1 MTPEQDRRAQETHD
15 AVVSL
20 VTLVQGE
27 NGLMERMKALEARV
41 STHEQF
47 KTQAL
52 VWVSLFAGAVAMVGH
67 SVVTWIFSEK
77 GK

>member
-27 NGLMERMKALEARV
+27 NGLMERVKSLESRV

-47 KTQAL
+47 KTTAM
-52 VWVSLFAGAVAMVGH
+52 VYVSLIAGVVAMVGH
-67 SVVTWIFSEK
+67 SLVSWFFSEK
-77 GK
+77 K